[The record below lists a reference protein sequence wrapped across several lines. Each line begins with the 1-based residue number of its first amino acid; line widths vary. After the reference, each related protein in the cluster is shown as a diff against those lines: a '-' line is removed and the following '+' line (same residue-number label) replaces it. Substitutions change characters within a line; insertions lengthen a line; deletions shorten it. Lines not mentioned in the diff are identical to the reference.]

1 MEFSHIPVL
10 LQPCLDGLNI
20 DPAGIYLDGT
30 AGGAGHSR
38 EIAKRLT
45 TGRLISLDQDPD
57 AVAVA
62 TERLKGLPAQ
72 VVQVN
77 FREAARVL
85 AELGIPAVNGAL
97 LDLGVSSHQLDD
109 AARGFS
115 YHADAPLDMRMS
127 QQGPTAAD
135 LVNTLDREEL
145 TRILRDYGEEP
156 YAWQIAGKIIAAR
169 ETRPITTTMQLA
181 DIVAAAVPPAE
192 RRKAKNPARRTFQ
205 AIRIAVNSELDALNE
220 GLDAIFN
227 CLAPGG
233 RLCVITFHSL
243 EDRLVKN
250 KFRRWA
256 QRCTCPPEQPICTC
270 GGVAKAKLIT
280 RKPIEANTQEAA
292 PKLETPR
299 PQVKVVRGGNRGL
312 NRARRF
318 AQATLRTLALAIV
331 LGLVVSVLY
340 SHAKL
345 TELSGQIN
353 EVNTQLTAAQSEYD
367 YLSTK
372 MSDITSRASLQEV
385 AEGQLG
391 LVKLD
396 PSQITYVQLED
407 QSIIEKSSSS
417 AVRLLDKVRTAALN
431 LLDGLNP

>member
-1 MEFSHIPVL
+1 MTTVL
-10 LQPCLDGLNI
+10 LHS
-20 DPAGIYLDGT
+20 
-30 AGGAGHSR
+30 GA
-38 EIAKRLT
+38 
-45 TGRLISLDQDPD
+45 
-57 AVAVA
+57 
-62 TERLKGLPAQ
+62 
-72 VVQVN
+72 
-77 FREAARVL
+77 
-85 AELGIPAVNGAL
+85 
-97 LDLGVSSHQLDD
+97 
-109 AARGFS
+109 
-115 YHADAPLDMRMS
+115 
-127 QQGPTAAD
+127 
-135 LVNTLDREEL
+135 
-145 TRILRDYGEEP
+145 
-156 YAWQIAGKIIAAR
+156 
-169 ETRPITTTMQLA
+169 
-181 DIVAAAVPPAE
+181 
-192 RRKAKNPARRTFQ
+192 
-205 AIRIAVNSELDALNE
+205 
-220 GLDAIFN
+220 
-227 CLAPGG
+227 
-233 RLCVITFHSL
+233 
-243 EDRLVKN
+243 
-250 KFRRWA
+250 
-256 QRCTCPPEQPICTC
+256 
-270 GGVAKAKLIT
+270 
-280 RKPIEANTQEAA
+280 AA

-312 NRARRF
+312 NRARRC

-353 EVNTQLTAAQSEYD
+353 EVNTQLAAAQSEYD

>member
-1 MEFSHIPVL
+1 MTTVL
-10 LQPCLDGLNI
+10 LHS
-20 DPAGIYLDGT
+20 
-30 AGGAGHSR
+30 GA
-38 EIAKRLT
+38 
-45 TGRLISLDQDPD
+45 
-57 AVAVA
+57 
-62 TERLKGLPAQ
+62 
-72 VVQVN
+72 
-77 FREAARVL
+77 
-85 AELGIPAVNGAL
+85 
-97 LDLGVSSHQLDD
+97 
-109 AARGFS
+109 
-115 YHADAPLDMRMS
+115 
-127 QQGPTAAD
+127 
-135 LVNTLDREEL
+135 
-145 TRILRDYGEEP
+145 
-156 YAWQIAGKIIAAR
+156 
-169 ETRPITTTMQLA
+169 
-181 DIVAAAVPPAE
+181 
-192 RRKAKNPARRTFQ
+192 
-205 AIRIAVNSELDALNE
+205 
-220 GLDAIFN
+220 
-227 CLAPGG
+227 
-233 RLCVITFHSL
+233 
-243 EDRLVKN
+243 
-250 KFRRWA
+250 
-256 QRCTCPPEQPICTC
+256 
-270 GGVAKAKLIT
+270 
-280 RKPIEANTQEAA
+280 AA

-340 SHAKL
+340 SYAKL

-353 EVNTQLTAAQSEYD
+353 EVNTQLAAAQSEYD

>member
-1 MEFSHIPVL
+1 MTTVL
-10 LQPCLDGLNI
+10 LHS
-20 DPAGIYLDGT
+20 
-30 AGGAGHSR
+30 GA
-38 EIAKRLT
+38 
-45 TGRLISLDQDPD
+45 
-57 AVAVA
+57 
-62 TERLKGLPAQ
+62 
-72 VVQVN
+72 
-77 FREAARVL
+77 
-85 AELGIPAVNGAL
+85 
-97 LDLGVSSHQLDD
+97 
-109 AARGFS
+109 
-115 YHADAPLDMRMS
+115 
-127 QQGPTAAD
+127 
-135 LVNTLDREEL
+135 
-145 TRILRDYGEEP
+145 
-156 YAWQIAGKIIAAR
+156 
-169 ETRPITTTMQLA
+169 
-181 DIVAAAVPPAE
+181 
-192 RRKAKNPARRTFQ
+192 
-205 AIRIAVNSELDALNE
+205 
-220 GLDAIFN
+220 
-227 CLAPGG
+227 
-233 RLCVITFHSL
+233 
-243 EDRLVKN
+243 
-250 KFRRWA
+250 
-256 QRCTCPPEQPICTC
+256 
-270 GGVAKAKLIT
+270 
-280 RKPIEANTQEAA
+280 AA

-312 NRARRF
+312 NRARRV

-353 EVNTQLTAAQSEYD
+353 EVNTQLAAAQSEYD

>member
-1 MEFSHIPVL
+1 MTTVL
-10 LQPCLDGLNI
+10 LHS
-20 DPAGIYLDGT
+20 
-30 AGGAGHSR
+30 GA
-38 EIAKRLT
+38 
-45 TGRLISLDQDPD
+45 
-57 AVAVA
+57 
-62 TERLKGLPAQ
+62 
-72 VVQVN
+72 
-77 FREAARVL
+77 
-85 AELGIPAVNGAL
+85 
-97 LDLGVSSHQLDD
+97 
-109 AARGFS
+109 
-115 YHADAPLDMRMS
+115 
-127 QQGPTAAD
+127 
-135 LVNTLDREEL
+135 
-145 TRILRDYGEEP
+145 
-156 YAWQIAGKIIAAR
+156 
-169 ETRPITTTMQLA
+169 
-181 DIVAAAVPPAE
+181 
-192 RRKAKNPARRTFQ
+192 
-205 AIRIAVNSELDALNE
+205 
-220 GLDAIFN
+220 
-227 CLAPGG
+227 
-233 RLCVITFHSL
+233 
-243 EDRLVKN
+243 
-250 KFRRWA
+250 
-256 QRCTCPPEQPICTC
+256 
-270 GGVAKAKLIT
+270 
-280 RKPIEANTQEAA
+280 AA

-331 LGLVVSVLY
+331 LGLIVSVLY

-353 EVNTQLTAAQSEYD
+353 EVNIQLTAAQSEYD